1 MKRQYDVLSV
11 ADHFVMITTVI
22 MDDEPDD
29 EVIKKAAWKR
39 MSDEYGDIWVAQTKK
54 LINRTSI
61 EPALM
66 DWADAD
72 DDSDIYTVADVT
84 HNEGYVNIPSI
95 GDATD
100 AGIAG
105 E

>member
-1 MKRQYDVLSV
+1 
-11 ADHFVMITTVI
+11 MITTVI
-22 MDDEPDD
+22 MDEEPDTD
-29 EVIKKAAWKR
+29 VIKKAAWKR

-54 LINRTSI
+54 LINQTSI

-66 DWADAD
+66 DWADN
-72 DDSDIYTVADVT
+72 DDSDIYIVPIV
-84 HNEGYVNIPSI
+84 
-95 GDATD
+95 GDSTD

>member
-11 ADHFVMITTVI
+11 ADHFVMVTTVI
-22 MDDEPDD
+22 MDDAPDD
-29 EVIKKAAWKR
+29 EAIKKAAWKR

-54 LINRTSI
+54 LINQTSI

-66 DWADAD
+66 DWADN
-72 DDSDIYTVADVT
+72 DDSDIYT
-84 HNEGYVNIPSI
+84 IPTV

>member
-1 MKRQYDVLSV
+1 MKRQYDMLAV
-11 ADHFVMITTVI
+11 ADHFVVITTVI
-22 MDDEPDD
+22 MDDAPD
-29 EVIKKAAWKR
+29 ETAVEKAAWKR
-39 MSDEYGDIWVAQTKK
+39 LSDEYGDIWVAQTKK

-66 DWADAD
+66 DWDND
-72 DDSDIYTVADVT
+72 DDSDIYTVPTV
-84 HNEGYVNIPSI
+84 

>member
-11 ADHFVMITTVI
+11 ADHFLLVTTVI
-22 MDDEPDD
+22 MDEEPDTD
-29 EVIKKAAWKR
+29 LIKQAAWKP
-39 MSDEYGDIWVAQTKK
+39 MSDEYGDEWVYQTKK
-54 LINRTSI
+54 LINQTSI

-66 DWADAD
+66 DWADN
-72 DDSDIYTVADVT
+72 DDSDIYTVPTV
-84 HNEGYVNIPSI
+84 
-95 GDATD
+95 GDSTD

>member
-22 MDDEPDD
+22 MDDAPDD
-29 EVIKKAAWKR
+29 AAIENAAWKR
-39 MSDEYGDIWVAQTKK
+39 LSDEYGDIWVAQTKK

-66 DWADAD
+66 DWADD
-72 DDSDIYTVADVT
+72 DDYTVPTV
-84 HNEGYVNIPSI
+84 

>member
-66 DWADAD
+66 DWADN
-72 DDSDIYTVADVT
+72 DDSDIYT
-84 HNEGYVNIPSI
+84 IPI
-95 GDATD
+95 VGDSTD

>member
-11 ADHFVMITTVI
+11 ADHFLLVTTVI
-22 MDDEPDD
+22 MDEEPDQ
-29 EVIKKAAWKR
+29 EVIKQAAWKR
-39 MSDEYGDIWVAQTKK
+39 MSDEYGDEWVYQTKK
-54 LINRTSI
+54 LINQTSI

-72 DDSDIYTVADVT
+72 DDSDIYT
-84 HNEGYVNIPSI
+84 IPTV
-95 GDATD
+95 GDSTD

>member
-11 ADHFVMITTVI
+11 ADHFLLVTTVI
-22 MDDEPDD
+22 MRDATDDDA
-29 EVIKKAAWKR
+29 IKEAAWKR
-39 MSDEYGDIWVAQTKK
+39 MSDEYGDEWVYQTRK
-54 LINRTSI
+54 LINTTSI

-66 DWADAD
+66 DWADN
-72 DDSDIYTVADVT
+72 DDSDIYTVPTV
-84 HNEGYVNIPSI
+84 
-95 GDATD
+95 GDSTD

>member
-11 ADHFVMITTVI
+11 ADHFLLVTTVI
-22 MDDEPDD
+22 MDEEPDTD
-29 EVIKKAAWKR
+29 LIKKAAWKR
-39 MSDEYGDIWVAQTKK
+39 LSDEYGDEWVYQTKK
-54 LINRTSI
+54 LINQTSI

-66 DWADAD
+66 DWADN
-72 DDSDIYTVADVT
+72 DDSNIYTVPTV
-84 HNEGYVNIPSI
+84 
-95 GDATD
+95 GDSTD

>member
-11 ADHFVMITTVI
+11 ADHFVMVTTVI
-22 MDDEPDD
+22 MDDEPYIDN
-29 EVIKKAAWKR
+29 EMIKKAAWKR
-39 MSDEYGDIWVAQTKK
+39 LSDEYGDIWVAQTKK
-54 LINRTSI
+54 LINQTSV
-61 EPALM
+61 EAAVM
-66 DWADAD
+66 DWADN
-72 DDSDIYTVADVT
+72 DDSDIYT
-84 HNEGYVNIPSI
+84 IPVV

>member
-22 MDDEPDD
+22 MDEEPDTD
-29 EVIKKAAWKR
+29 VIKKAAWKR

-54 LINRTSI
+54 LINQTSI

-66 DWADAD
+66 DWADN
-72 DDSDIYTVADVT
+72 DDSDIYIVPIV
-84 HNEGYVNIPSI
+84 
-95 GDATD
+95 GDSTD